1 MTPASRAL
9 WLERAGRATYG
20 IAIAVL
26 VIEGVA
32 LRALGATA
40 DTRSGR
46 ASVLSGGLAFGG
58 MALSNKLVFV
68 AMMGWFYEHRVV
80 DLGLGPLA
88 WLAGFV
94 VYDLVFYLAHR
105 AGHEVRLLWCFH
117 AVHHSSEEM
126 RLTSAIRGS
135 ALDAIYLPWFFVW
148 LPILGLHPALVL
160 IVESFGRIW
169 GVLVHVHPRFVGKL
183 GWLDAAIVTP
193 SFHRVHHGRDAAYLD
208 RNYGEVLS
216 VWDHLLGTWQREEHP
231 PDYGLLKELDSGSLK
246 EIQLSPWQDLWR
258 DVRRAPDMTAR
269 LRYLFD
275 APGWSHDGPDQR
287 VRARRD
293 SRRGC

>member
-1 MTPASRAL
+1 MTVEAL
-9 WLERAGRATYG
+9 TRGLELAGTATYVV
-20 IAIAVL
+20 AIAVL
-26 VIEGVA
+26 VVEGVL
-32 LRALGATA
+32 LRALREPT

-46 ASVLSGGLAFGG
+46 TSVLSGGMAFGG
-58 MALSNKLVFV
+58 MALTNKLVFV
-68 AMMGWFYEHRVV
+68 GLMGWFYSHRVV

-94 VYDLVFYLAHR
+94 AYDLVFYLAHR
-105 AGHEVRLLWCFH
+105 AGHEIRLFWCFH

-135 ALDAIYLPWFFVW
+135 ALDAVYLPWFFVW

-169 GVLVHVHPRFVGKL
+169 GVLVHVSPRFVGRL
-183 GWLDAAIVTP
+183 GWLDAAMVTP
-193 SFHRVHHGRDAAYLD
+193 SFHRVHHGRDEAYLD
-208 RNYGEVLS
+208 TNYGEVLS
-216 VWDHLLGTWQREEHP
+216 VWDHLLGTFQREDQA
-231 PDYGLLKELDSGSLK
+231 PDYGLLKPIDSGSLA
-246 EIQLSPWQDLWR
+246 EVQLSPWRDLWA
-258 DVRRAPDMTAR
+258 DLRRAPDWTSR

-287 VRARRD
+287 VRARRA
-293 SRRGC
+293 R